1 MIKVSIIF
9 GTRPEAI
16 KMAMLIKA
24 FKSRKELQLSVC
36 FTGQHKEM
44 VLPLIDFFDLTIDY
58 SLNIMRPNQTLAGL
72 TAISFEALDAYLDEV
87 KPDIV
92 LVQGDTTTAMC
103 AATAA
108 FYRKIKIGH
117 IEAGLRTFDIKS
129 PFPEEF
135 NRQIISK
142 ISDLHFAPTEQAV
155 NNLNE
160 EGVDSSSIFLTG
172 NTVIDALFFTQKK
185 LSNDTKKYTFETS
198 WLVNDKPFI
207 LITGHRREN
216 FGQGF
221 ENICFAIKE
230 LSLKYPNYNFVYPV
244 HLNPNVQ
251 EPVNKILSAQENICL
266 LSPLDYLQFVSLLS
280 SCYFVLTDSGG
291 IQEEAP
297 SLGKPVLVMRD
308 STERQEAI
316 TAGVAILVGTDK
328 NKIVAEASRLIED
341 KEFYKSM
348 STAQSPFGIGDSSEQ
363 IVEQI
368 VRYFSEL

>member
-1 MIKVSIIF
+1 VIKVSIIF

-72 TAISFEALDAYLDEV
+72 TAISFEALDAYLDEA

-108 FYRKIKIGH
+108 FYRKIRIGH

-185 LSNDTKKYTFETS
+185 LSNDKKKYTFETS

-251 EPVNKILSAQENICL
+251 EPVNKILSTQENICL

-316 TAGVAILVGTDK
+316 SAGVAILVGTDK
-328 NKIVAEASRLIED
+328 NKIIAEASRLIED

-368 VRYFSEL
+368 VHYFSEL